1 MRTKLLAL
9 MISMVGWVAF
19 LGCNTEAGT
28 RDNRDNYDKNAPST
42 AQTGKPVPA
51 PDYSSKPSKMG
62 ENMKKAEFGAYELW
76 DADNSGD
83 ISKNEF
89 DSHFA
94 SFQGW
99 TDWDRN
105 GDQSLDKSEAAGAQ
119 FAMWDRNGDAE
130 LSKDEW
136 SDGVDAADIKS
147 DWKDAD
153 TDQDGKLSPTEFT
166 QWFSG
171 KMWDEWDKDHDGKVA
186 KNEAANAIWNLF
198 DKDNDQKIEKGEFN
212 DLMKA

>member
-1 MRTKLLAL
+1 

-28 RDNRDNYDKNAPST
+28 RGAYDKTAPGTNT
-42 AQTGKPVPA
+42 ASATEKK
-51 PDYSSKPSKMG
+51 DLNLSSKPSKAG
-62 ENMKKAEFGAYELW
+62 ENAKKVEFGAYDQW

-89 DSHFA
+89 DTHFA

-99 TDWDRN
+99 ADWDKN
-105 GDQSLDKSEAAGAQ
+105 GDQSLDKSEASGAQ
-119 FAMWDRNGDAE
+119 FAMWDRNGDGE

-136 SDGVDAADIKS
+136 GDGVDAADIKS

-153 TDQDGKLSPTEFT
+153 TDNDGKLSSTEFT

-186 KNEAANAIWNLF
+186 KNEAANALWNLW
-198 DKDNDQKIEKGEFN
+198 DKDNDNKIEKGEFN
-212 DLMKA
+212 DAMKA